1 MTGDDAFVLES
12 LLVDRPSALAI
23 VKVTLAAWPEHA
35 KFLAKSFQQRTP
47 AMLDATEAAA
57 AAVRKLM
64 AGDDRRFA
72 EDYHWTCDR
81 LREEELFF
89 HREGRY
95 RLSTFAEAVAEVY
108 SDADYMRRYMSGLL
122 VTQVLWYNHVATLE
136 MFLRRVLGAAVEPFD
151 YLEVGPG
158 HGLMTYFAAAAP
170 LSRTLE
176 LWDVSAVSLKQ
187 TRAALDRLG
196 VTKPVSLVETDIL
209 RAPPSRPRFDL
220 VVISEVLEHLETPGA
235 ALRLLRSAIA
245 EEGRIFINVP
255 INSPSPDHLYL
266 FSAPQDVVDLIEDSG
281 LHVER
286 MELYA
291 TQGRAVERALANR
304 ISVSAGVIARRG
316 EQRKSLL

>member
-1 MTGDDAFVLES
+1 MTDDAAFVLES
-12 LLVDRPSALAI
+12 LLVDRPSTLAI
-23 VKVTLAAWPEHA
+23 VKVALAAWPQHA
-35 KFLAKSFQQRTP
+35 KFLAKSFRRRTP
-47 AMLDATEAAA
+47 ETLDTTEVAA

-72 EDYHWTCDR
+72 EDYRWTCDR

-108 SDADYMRRYMSGLL
+108 SDTDYMRRYTSGLL
-122 VTQVLWYNHVATLE
+122 VTQVLWYNHIATLE
-136 MFLRRVLGAAVEPFD
+136 MFLRRVLGVAAGPFD

-158 HGLMTYFAAAAP
+158 HGLMTYFAAVAP
-170 LSRTLE
+170 LSRALE
-176 LWDVSAVSLKQ
+176 VWDVSAVSLKE

-209 RAPPSRPRFDL
+209 RAPPPRPGFDL
-220 VVISEVLEHLETPGA
+220 VVISEVLEHLERPGA
-235 ALRLLRSAIA
+235 ALRVLRSAIA
-245 EEGRIFINVP
+245 EDGRIFINVP

-266 FSAPQDVVDLIEDSG
+266 FSTPQEVVDLIEDSD
-281 LHVER
+281 LNIEQ

-291 TQGRAVERALANR
+291 TQGRTVERALATR
-304 ISVSAGVIARRG
+304 ISVSAVVIARPR
-316 EQRKSLL
+316 